1 MQTTPCRG
9 GRLLQPCCCLYAVP
23 CLIADSTSDESIR
36 ESFTQ
41 KDNAQLERY
50 KGPSHFSPVSLFLA
64 PTTPLTTCVSNAGA
78 KNNNNISAGLV
89 GVIHSRSLRKN
100 ETTSLKD

>member
-9 GRLLQPCCCLYAVP
+9 GWLLQPCCCLYAVLRWRP

-64 PTTPLTTCVSNAGA
+64 PTTPLTTCVSDAGA
-78 KNNNNISAGLV
+78 KKQQQQHFGWV
-89 GVIHSRSLRKN
+89 GGCD
-100 ETTSLKD
+100 TQ

>member
-1 MQTTPCRG
+1 
-9 GRLLQPCCCLYAVP
+9 
-23 CLIADSTSDESIR
+23 
-36 ESFTQ
+36 
-41 KDNAQLERY
+41 
-50 KGPSHFSPVSLFLA
+50 LA